1 MTGIAGEHI
10 PLFRPLIEDDA
21 IAAISDV
28 LRSGWLG
35 LGPKTGE
42 FERAFARYV
51 DMPFCVGTSSCS
63 GALQLALRLLDLS
76 PGAEVITTPLTFVA
90 VNQIILQE
98 GLRPAFADVDPT
110 TGNISADSVASL
122 LSEATGAVLL
132 VHYGGYPCDL
142 DEHYALARAGGVP
155 VIEDCAHACGAVY
168 KGRRIGSHGD
178 LHAFSFHAIKNLPM
192 GEGGALTLRSG
203 EHDARLRRLRRFGID
218 LDTYERASGPVYRWD
233 YAVTELGFKLYLD
246 DLHAAI
252 GLVQLQRLEAN
263 NTRLARLAAR
273 YRRGLEGVPGI
284 ELLREED
291 DRRSSHHLFC
301 VLADDRDVL
310 LLKLGERG
318 IHAGVHYRPSYDY
331 PLFEGG
337 PLPGVESFWRRA
349 ISLPMHLHLTDEQV
363 DRIVFTIA
371 EGW

>member
-1 MTGIAGEHI
+1 VTGIAAERI
-10 PLFRPLIEDDA
+10 PLFRPLIRDEA
-21 IAAISDV
+21 ITAAADV

-35 LGPKTGE
+35 LGSKTRE

-90 VNQIILQE
+90 GNQIILQE
-98 GLRPAFADVDPT
+98 RLRPVFADVDPT
-110 TGNISADSVASL
+110 TGNISVASVAGL

-142 DEHYALARAGGVP
+142 DEHYALARANGVP

-168 KGRRIGSHGD
+168 KGRRIGSYGD

-192 GEGGALTLRSG
+192 GEGGALTVRSS
-203 EHDARLRRLRRFGID
+203 EHDARLRRLRNFGID
-218 LDTYERASGPVYRWD
+218 LDTHERVSGSVYRWD
-233 YAVTELGFKLYLD
+233 YGVSELGFKFYLD
-246 DLHAAI
+246 DVHAAI
-252 GLVQLQRLEAN
+252 GLVQLDRLEADN
-263 NTRLARLAAR
+263 ARLAQLARR
-273 YRRGLEGVPGI
+273 YRRGLAGVPGI
-284 ELLREED
+284 ELLREQE

-301 VLADDRDVL
+301 ALAEGRDTL

-331 PLFEGG
+331 PLFKGA

-349 ISLPMHLHLTDEQV
+349 VSLPMHLHLTDEQV
-363 DRIVFTIA
+363 DRIVYTIA